1 MTETRTAPAQGSQES
16 LKSATLIYN
25 PVAGRN
31 PARRE
36 REIGEIISVLRAVG
50 IDCQALRTTGAG
62 TATDLA
68 RDAAARSQDLIIVC
82 GGDGTVNEVVNG
94 IAPGLTPLAIL
105 PGGTANI
112 ITNELRLPPDPVRAA
127 HQLITWRPH
136 LIALGCAT
144 GYALPAGN
152 RGGKVHRYFLSV
164 AGVGF
169 DAYVI
174 QKLTFDLK
182 MSFGLAAY
190 VIEGV
195 RQLMRYS
202 FPSLACRIDGRHIQ
216 ASFALVQRTSRYA
229 GNFRTAPRQALANS
243 HLGVSLFT
251 RQGRF
256 RYLCYAAAVVAQ
268 RQPHDF
274 EYHEATCADFD
285 AGPEARVYFELDGEL
300 AGMLPA
306 TFEVA
311 PDALTLLMP

>member
-1 MTETRTAPAQGSQES
+1 MTETRTAPQWSRES
-16 LKSATLIYN
+16 LKTATLIYN

-36 REIGEIISVLRAVG
+36 QEIGQIISVLRAAS
-50 IDCQALRTTGAG
+50 IDCEAARTTGAG
-62 TATDLA
+62 TATQLA
-68 RDAAARSQDLIIVC
+68 QGAVACGQDLIIVC

-112 ITNELRLPPDPVRAA
+112 IINELRLPLNPVRAA
-127 HQLITWRPH
+127 RQLTALRPRR
-136 LIALGCAT
+136 IALGCAT
-144 GYALPAGN
+144 GYALPAGDQP
-152 RGGKVHRYFLSV
+152 GKVRRYFLSV

-174 QKLTFDLK
+174 QKLAVEFK
-182 MSFGLAAY
+182 MSLGVVAY
-190 VIEGV
+190 VIEGA

-202 FPSLACRIDGRHIQ
+202 FPSLACRVDGRRAE

-251 RQGRF
+251 RQGRL
-256 RYLCYAAAVVAQ
+256 RYLCYAAAMIMQ
-268 RQPHDF
+268 RRPRDF
-274 EYHEATCADFD
+274 EYLETTSADFD
-285 AGPEARVYFELDGEL
+285 ANPEARVYFELDGEL
-300 AGMLPA
+300 AGTLPV